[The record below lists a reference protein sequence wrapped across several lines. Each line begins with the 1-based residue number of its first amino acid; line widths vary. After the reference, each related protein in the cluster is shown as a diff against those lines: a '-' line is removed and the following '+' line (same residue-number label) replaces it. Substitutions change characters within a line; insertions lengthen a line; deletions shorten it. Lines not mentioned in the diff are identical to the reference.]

1 MKFLKLLTCAL
12 TGAALS
18 TSAFANLEKVS
29 TANQDFGQQLIE
41 RVVKE
46 EHKKDANKN
55 VFLSPLS
62 ASLALSM
69 LANGAGGSTLN
80 GIVNALSAKGLT
92 VKELN
97 EANKA
102 IVASLS
108 RGSLATAKD
117 ASFTLTIANSIWN
130 DSESLFSYA
139 PAYERDMKSVYQA
152 EVKSIAFK
160 KSGAGLVNKW
170 ASDKTN
176 GKIPSIIDQ
185 ETIDSLWFILM
196 NATYFK
202 ANWADPFYEV
212 ATKKNVD
219 FTLASGAKAK
229 VEMMQQSEKQLYWET
244 EEAQIV
250 ELPYAGYRASMLV
263 MLPKPGH
270 SIDSLISGKK
280 SLAAGAVL
288 KDFQRNA
295 DTHRVILSLPKFSFE
310 YSVKLNDVLKALG
323 MTMAFDDAADFS
335 LIGSPASKV
344 GLVKQNTF
352 VKIDEKGTEA
362 AAVTLVGGMEAT
374 SVPAP
379 VPTVTMN
386 VNRPFYV
393 TIIDRENQLPI
404 FSGVVMNPAAE

>member
-1 MKFLKLLTCAL
+1 MKLLQILTCAL
-12 TGAALS
+12 TCAALS

-29 TANQDFGQQLIE
+29 TANQDFGQQLIQ
-41 RVVKE
+41 RVVKD
-46 EHKKDANKN
+46 EHSKDPNKN

-80 GIVNALSAKGLT
+80 GIVSALSAKGLT

-108 RGSLATAKD
+108 KGSI
-117 ASFTLTIANSIWN
+117 ASAHEAPFTLTIANSIWS
-130 DSESLFSYA
+130 DSESLFSYR
-139 PAYERDMKSVYQA
+139 PAYVTDMKSVYQA
-152 EVKSIAFK
+152 DVKSLAFK
-160 KSGAGLVNKW
+160 KGGATQVNQW

-185 ETIDSLWFILM
+185 DTIDKLWFILM

-202 ANWADPFYEV
+202 ANWADPFYEQ
-212 ATKKNVD
+212 ATKKNAD
-219 FTLASGAKAK
+219 FTLDSGAKAK
-229 VEMMQQSEKQLYWET
+229 VEMMQQSEKQRYWET

-270 SIDSLISGKK
+270 SVDSLLSGPK

-288 KDFQRNA
+288 KDFERNA
-295 DTHRVILSLPKFSFE
+295 ETTRVILSLPKFGFE
-310 YSVKLNDVLKALG
+310 YSVKLNDVLKSLG
-323 MTMAFDDAADFS
+323 MSLAFDDSADFS
-335 LIGSPASKV
+335 LIGAPASKV

-352 VKIDEKGTEA
+352 VKVDEKGTEA
-362 AAVTLVGGMEAT
+362 AAVTIIGGMEAT

-404 FSGVVMNPAAE
+404 FSGVVMKPEAK